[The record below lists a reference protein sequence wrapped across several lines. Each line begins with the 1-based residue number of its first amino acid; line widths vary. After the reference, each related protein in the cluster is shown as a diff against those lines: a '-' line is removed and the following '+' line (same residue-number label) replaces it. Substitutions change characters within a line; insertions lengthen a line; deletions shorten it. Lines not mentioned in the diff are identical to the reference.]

1 MAEVAGN
8 LIEKKFPNNIKEVWK
23 TSQQKKIESK
33 TGIPNKRCIFRKEG
47 RHIIDKLRLI

>member
-23 TSQQKKIESK
+23 TSQQKNKYVFIKPNVFATDTNKTASK
-33 TGIPNKRCIFRKEG
+33 SQVKKWPK
-47 RHIIDKLRLI
+47 